1 MRLGG
6 AGTFG
11 ATTADLVR
19 EDLLA
24 ADPNQG
30 FGLEF
35 EVLVLASAPT
45 AKPEGAIYKAIENGE
60 KTRLHQKKAGLQLA
74 RR

>member
-35 EVLVLASAPT
+35 E
-45 AKPEGAIYKAIENGE
+45 GE
-60 KTRLHQKKAGLQLA
+60 RQEAGGQAAFCSELSV
-74 RR
+74 